1 MRYANKSQLPLYIM
15 KKTKQKTPLAGI
27 FCWKKLKCGGH
38 SIRDTSYIGVFH
50 YIMKLLK
57 SLWPSLT
64 YFPYQV
70 DGINWMLDKEKKGTL
85 VYNEDQT
92 QDFIVYGGLQ
102 CDDMGL
108 GKTVQMVATMVNN
121 CKCDTLLIAPLAM
134 LDSWIQICTRAG
146 MCVYQLINREW
157 ISTNATEP
165 FPNHFRKLRPN
176 VFITNYEKVL
186 HAPDLFEQHWNR
198 IVLDE
203 AHKICNGHGRLA
215 QCIRTLSA
223 SIRWAI
229 TGTPLV
235 NSHKDIVSLLGFLGV
250 PVSSTFCWNDLYLV
264 VLPHLLLHRSLDSLR
279 KMIKNAP
286 PIPEIYDEVL
296 PFVTDAEQ
304 EFYKGIQCTDS
315 TLCYAQDVMS
325 SIQSF
330 QLLLRL
336 RQLSVH
342 PQIYINAKRR
352 EDSTYDRPDW
362 IVPATKFERIKDIIL
377 EDTETCVHKYII
389 FCQFI
394 DEMNLLREELS
405 YLVPEILM
413 YHGGLTQKER
423 GEVLEYSKKTAR
435 TTVMLLQLQSGGVGL
450 NLQEYDRIIFVS
462 PWWTSA
468 LMNQAV
474 ARAVRMGQTEVVKVY
489 HLRLEDETD
498 DAIINIDSTMRQKAD
513 EKQEMLKKIFRY
525 CAEEQERRSINLS
538 RLAIE

>member
-1 MRYANKSQLPLYIM
+1 MKSFQ
-15 KKTKQKTPLAGI
+15 
-27 FCWKKLKCGGH
+27 
-38 SIRDTSYIGVFH
+38 
-50 YIMKLLK
+50 LK

-70 DGINWMLDKEKKGTL
+70 EGIKWMIEKELTGTL

-92 QDFIVYGGLQ
+92 QEYVIYGGIQ

-108 GKTVQMVATMVNN
+108 GKTVQTVATMVNN
-121 CKCDTLLIAPLAM
+121 CKRDTLLIAPLAVV
-134 LDSWIQICTRAG
+134 DAWVQVCTRAG
-146 MCVYQLINREW
+146 FCVYELINGEW
-157 ISTNATEP
+157 ICSNANDP

-186 HAPDLFEQHWNR
+186 HAPDLFEQRWDR

-203 AHKICNGHGRLA
+203 AHKIRNGNGRLA
-215 QCIRTLSA
+215 QCIFNLVA
-223 SIRWAI
+223 PIRWAI

-235 NSHKDIVSLLGFLGV
+235 NSHKDIVSLLSFIGV
-250 PVSSTFCWNDLYLV
+250 PVSSNFSWNDMYLV
-264 VLPHLLLHRSLDSLR
+264 ILPHLLLHRSLDSLR
-279 KMIKNAP
+279 KVIKNAP

-296 PFVTDAEQ
+296 PFITDTEQ
-304 EFYKGIQCTDS
+304 EFYKGIQCTDGA
-315 TLCYAQDVMS
+315 LQYAQDVMS
-325 SIQSF
+325 SVQSF

-342 PQIYINAKRR
+342 PQIYIDAKRR

-362 IVPATKFERIKDIIL
+362 TVPSTKFERIKDIIL
-377 EDTETCVHKYII
+377 EDTETRVHKYII

-413 YHGGLTQKER
+413 YHGGLSQKER
-423 GEVLEYSKKTAR
+423 TEVLEYSKNTTR
-435 TTVMLLQLQSGGVGL
+435 TTVMLLQLQAGGVGL

-474 ARAVRMGQTEVVKVY
+474 ARAVRMGQTKVVKVY
-489 HLRLEDETD
+489 HLRLEEESDE
-498 DAIINIDSTMRQKAD
+498 AIINIDSTMRQKAD
-513 EKQEMLKKIFRY
+513 EKQEMLLKIFKY
-525 CAEEQERRSINLS
+525 CAEEQERRLINLS
-538 RLAIE
+538 ILDNETM